1 MDNNMPELIK
11 IVESKDGE
19 RAVSA
24 RELHLF
30 LESKRDFSSW
40 IKDRIV
46 KYGLMENIDYQV
58 LHYDYLGNLL
68 NIRHNKFGESGN
80 QYVSKLEY
88 VLSIDAAKE
97 LSMVEGNEK
106 GKEARR
112 YFIACEKIALEKK
125 ASYSPAEL
133 LLHSAQILLEQER
146 RTRAIENKVNQIE
159 ERTITDLKHS
169 TVVAYITR
177 NNISIDFKRY
187 SVIGAKASRLCKK
200 RGLQISKVND
210 VRFGTVNVY
219 PDEILDEVFA
229 TENNLLKSK
238 KND

>member
-1 MDNNMPELIK
+1 MTELIK
-11 IVESKDGE
+11 ITE
-19 RAVSA
+19 RENGQKAVSA
-24 RELHLF
+24 RELHQF
-30 LESKRDFSSW
+30 LESKRDFSNW
-40 IKDRIV
+40 IKDRIE
-46 KYGLMENIDYQV
+46 KYDLMENVDYQI
-58 LHYDYLGNLL
+58 LYYDYQGKML
-68 NIRHNKFGESGN
+68 NIRLNKNGES
-80 QYVSKLEY
+80 EY
-88 VLSIDAAKE
+88 QRVRKIEYALSVDAAKE

-125 ASYSPAEL
+125 ASYSPAEHL
-133 LLHSAQILLEQER
+133 LYSAQILLEQER
-146 RTRAIENKVNQIE
+146 RTKAIENKVNQIE

-177 NNISIDFKRY
+177 NKISLDFKRY
-187 SVIGAKASRLCKK
+187 SVIGGKASRLCKK

-229 TENNLLKSK
+229 IEFNQPKSK

>member
-1 MDNNMPELIK
+1 MSNNMIELIK
-11 IVESKDGE
+11 IIEKEDGR

-30 LESKRDFSSW
+30 LESKQEFSNWFKNRVDKYELIENVDFVRLINLSS
-40 IKDRIV
+40 
-46 KYGLMENIDYQV
+46 ENHGRGGQ
-58 LHYDYLGNLL
+58 
-68 NIRHNKFGESGN
+68 NKI
-80 QYVSKLEY
+80 EY
-88 VLSIDAAKE
+88 AISIDAAKE

-146 RTRAIENKVNQIE
+146 RTSAIENKVNQIE

-169 TVVAYITR
+169 TVVAYVTR

-229 TENNLLKSK
+229 TEKNVLKSK

>member
-1 MDNNMPELIK
+1 MSNNMIELIK
-11 IVESKDGE
+11 IIEKEDGR

-30 LESKRDFSSW
+30 LESKQEFSNWFKNRVEKYELIENVDFVRLINLSS
-40 IKDRIV
+40 
-46 KYGLMENIDYQV
+46 ENHGRGGQ
-58 LHYDYLGNLL
+58 
-68 NIRHNKFGESGN
+68 NKI
-80 QYVSKLEY
+80 EY
-88 VLSIDAAKE
+88 AISIDAAKE

-112 YFIACEKIALEKK
+112 YFIACEKIAREKK
-125 ASYSPAEL
+125 TSYSPAEL
-133 LLHSAQILLEQER
+133 LLYSAQILLEQER
-146 RTRAIENKVNQIE
+146 RTKAIENKVNQIE

-169 TVVAYITR
+169 TVVAYVTR
-177 NNISIDFKRY
+177 NKICLDFKRY
-187 SVIGAKASRLCKK
+187 SVIGGKASRLCKK
-200 RGLQISKVND
+200 RGFQISKVND

-229 TENNLLKSK
+229 TEKNVLKSK

>member
-1 MDNNMPELIK
+1 MMELIK
-11 IVESKDGE
+11 ITEGEDGR

-30 LESKRDFSSW
+30 LGSKRDFSSW
-40 IKDRIV
+40 MKDRIV
-46 KYGLMENIDYQV
+46 KYGLIESFDYQV
-58 LHYDYLGNLL
+58 LRYDYLGNLL
-68 NIRHNKFGESGN
+68 NINHPELGESDS
-80 QYVSKLEY
+80 QHVSKIEY

-125 ASYSPAEL
+125 ASYSPAEHL
-133 LLHSAQILLEQER
+133 LYSAQILLEQER
-146 RTRAIENKVNQIE
+146 RTKAIENKVNQIE

-169 TVVAYITR
+169 TVVAYVTR
-177 NNISIDFKRY
+177 NKICLDLKRF
-187 SVIGAKASRLCKK
+187 SVIGGKASRLCKK
-200 RGLQISKVND
+200 RGLHISKVND

-219 PDEILDEVFA
+219 PDEILDEIFA
-229 TENNLLKSK
+229 TENELIKSNEK
-238 KND
+238 

>member
-1 MDNNMPELIK
+1 MSELIK
-11 IVESKDGE
+11 IIEKEDG
-19 RAVSA
+19 RRTVSA

-30 LESKRDFSSW
+30 LESKRDFSHW
-40 IKDRIV
+40 MKDRIV
-46 KYGLMENIDYQV
+46 KYGLIENIDYQV

-68 NIRHNKFGESGN
+68 NIRRDKFVESEN
-80 QYVSKLEY
+80 QHVSKIEY

-125 ASYSPAEL
+125 TSYSPAEL

-146 RTRAIENKVNQIE
+146 RTKAIENKVNQIE

-169 TVVAYITR
+169 TVVAYVTR
-177 NNISIDFKRY
+177 NKICLDFKRY
-187 SVIGAKASRLCKK
+187 SVIGGKASRLCKK
-200 RGLQISKVND
+200 RGLHISKVND

-229 TENNLLKSK
+229 TENNQFKSK
-238 KND
+238 EK

>member
-1 MDNNMPELIK
+1 MSNNMIELIK
-11 IVESKDGE
+11 IIEKEDGR

-30 LESKRDFSSW
+30 LESKQEFSNWFKNRVEKYELIENVDFVRLINLSS
-40 IKDRIV
+40 
-46 KYGLMENIDYQV
+46 ENHGRGGQ
-58 LHYDYLGNLL
+58 
-68 NIRHNKFGESGN
+68 NKI
-80 QYVSKLEY
+80 EY
-88 VLSIDAAKE
+88 AISIDAAKE

-200 RGLQISKVND
+200 QIGRASCRERV
-210 VRFGTVNVY
+210 
-219 PDEILDEVFA
+219 
-229 TENNLLKSK
+229 
-238 KND
+238 

>member
-1 MDNNMPELIK
+1 MSELIK
-11 IVESKDGE
+11 IIEKEDGR

-40 IKDRIV
+40 MKDRIV
-46 KYGLMENIDYQV
+46 KYGLIENIDYQV

-68 NIRHNKFGESGN
+68 NIRRDKIGESGN
-80 QYVSKLEY
+80 QHVSKIEY
-88 VLSIDAAKE
+88 VLSIDTAKE

-125 ASYSPAEL
+125 TSYSPAEL

-146 RTRAIENKVNQIE
+146 RTKAIENKVNQIE
-159 ERTITDLKHS
+159 ERTITDLRHS
-169 TVVAYITR
+169 TVVAYVTR
-177 NNISIDFKRY
+177 NKICLEFKRY
-187 SVIGAKASRLCKK
+187 SVIGGKASRLCKK
-200 RGLQISKVND
+200 RGFHISKVND

-229 TENNLLKSK
+229 TENNQLKSK
-238 KND
+238 KK

>member
-1 MDNNMPELIK
+1 MMELIK
-11 IVESKDGE
+11 ITEGEDGR

-24 RELHLF
+24 RELHAF
-30 LESKRDFSSW
+30 LGSKRDFSNW
-40 IKDRIV
+40 F
-46 KYGLMENIDYQV
+46 KYRVEQYDLVENIDYQIFR
-58 LHYDYLGNLL
+58 YDYQGNLL
-68 NIRHNKFGESGN
+68 QHCGVAKFGETDTHR
-80 QYVSKLEY
+80 VSKIEY
-88 VLSIDAAKE
+88 ALSVDAAKE

-112 YFIACEKIALEKK
+112 YFIVCEKIALEKK
-125 ASYSPAEL
+125 TSYSPAEL
-133 LLHSAQILLEQER
+133 FLHSAQLYLEQER

-200 RGLQISKVND
+200 RGCHISKVND

-229 TENNLLKSK
+229 TEFKQLKSK
-238 KND
+238 EK